1 VSASD
6 LRRRGLLKAF
16 STATSVISKVAGKNS
31 QKGILEYAPGAVCLV
46 VFVAAIMVLKILD
59 SSYAEFVDSESAK
72 QSFNAALMSLRQASV
87 ETNDLPGRYAKILTQ
102 LWSLHSSI
110 VASTNQEPELK
121 VKTRIGASLLHD
133 SLWQWRE
140 SFGGQLRAEQNYSGN
155 SYNLISYSLCEWVD

>member
-1 VSASD
+1 M
-6 LRRRGLLKAF
+6 
-16 STATSVISKVAGKNS
+16 
-31 QKGILEYAPGAVCLV
+31 

-72 QSFNAALMSLRQASV
+72 QTFNGALMSLRQASV

-102 LWSLHSSI
+102 LWDLHTSI
-110 VASTNQEPELK
+110 VATTNQEPELK

-140 SFGGQLRAEQNYSGN
+140 SFGGQQRTDQM
-155 SYNLISYSLCEWVD
+155 SLGKSSKLFG